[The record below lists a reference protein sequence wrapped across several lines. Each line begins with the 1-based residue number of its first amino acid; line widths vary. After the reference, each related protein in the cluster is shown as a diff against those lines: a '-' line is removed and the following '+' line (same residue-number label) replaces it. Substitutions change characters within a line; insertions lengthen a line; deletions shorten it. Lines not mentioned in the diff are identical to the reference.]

1 MKKYVYLSFVFSIF
15 LMASCEMFE
24 GPEGPQGEQGV
35 QGEQGPQGNPG
46 ATGPQG
52 NPGATGPQGN
62 PGATGPQGP
71 QGIAG
76 PAGPQGEKGDPGES
90 NVRLYTFPAHN
101 YASSA
106 SYYVNIPDIGPQV
119 NAHLFLVYLVD
130 TSVGVT
136 YPIPGQGIS
145 GNSTYRVWWLRI
157 GSNVSLRTQ
166 RSAGPGETYGEMR
179 VITIPIAQMP
189 TGRVALPDIDF
200 DDYNAVAAYYG
211 L

>member
-1 MKKYVYLSFVFSIF
+1 MKKSACLIFVFSIF
-15 LMASCEMFE
+15 LMTSCEMFE

-35 QGEQGPQGNPG
+35 PGEQGPQGDTG
-46 ATGPQG
+46 A
-52 NPGATGPQGN
+52 QGN

-71 QGIAG
+71 QGPQG
-76 PAGPQGEKGDPGES
+76 PAGPRGPQGESGES

-101 YASSA
+101 YASNA
-106 SYYVNIPDIGPQV
+106 SYYVSIPGIGPQV
-119 NAHLFLVYLVD
+119 NEHLFFVYLVD
-130 TSVGVT
+130 TSVGVI

-157 GSNVSLRTQ
+157 GSNVSMRTQ

-179 VITIPIAQMP
+179 VVTIPIAQMP
-189 TGRVALPDIDF
+189 NGRVALPDIDF
-200 DDYNAVAAYYG
+200 DDYDAVVSYYG

>member
-1 MKKYVYLSFVFSIF
+1 MKKYIYLSFVFSIF

-35 QGEQGPQGNPG
+35 QGPQGNPG
-46 ATGPQG
+46 AS
-52 NPGATGPQGN
+52 
-62 PGATGPQGP
+62 GPQGP

-76 PAGPQGEKGDPGES
+76 PTGPQGEKGDPGES
-90 NVRLYTFPAHN
+90 NVRLYTFSAHN

-106 SYYVNIPDIGPQV
+106 SYYVMIPEIGPQV
-119 NAHLFLVYLVD
+119 DAHLFFVYLVD
-130 TSVGVT
+130 TTVDVK

-157 GSNVSLRTQ
+157 GSSVSLRTQ
-166 RSAGPGETYGEMR
+166 RSAGPGENYGEMR
-179 VITIPIAQMP
+179 VITIPITQMP
-189 TGRVALPDIDF
+189 GGRVALPDIDF